1 MAGTEEKPAERK
13 TSGKESKGRL
23 LDWLDVM
30 AKLVGAAAVLGVAV
44 IANTFQSRVTG
55 VSIQSQREQAESQ
68 LRASMF
74 SSLIGPIAGPQSG
87 KVISADREALLAE
100 LLALNFHENFE
111 LKPLLEDAAESA
123 HKADTKRGADSRDAR
138 EPLWSIARRIAE
150 RQKASIAWEWSATRS
165 NRAKQEHWW
174 NRLSGSAPPAGCEF
188 YTLTV
193 NTEAQAESETRTCEL
208 SVGFG
213 SRVRLNSPD
222 NNYTLQMTLVHPDWT
237 NQKVDVVVLPFLSG
251 QGRPLETDTTY
262 RFPLSWFDFP
272 FTDNTLLPDGNRF
285 AIYLRLISAEVPQKL
300 TAVVVWFPKGYF
312 TPRERPLNYSEVQ
325 QILGRES
332 Q

>member
-1 MAGTEEKPAERK
+1 MAGTEEKPAAEK
-13 TSGKESKGRL
+13 TSEKASKGRL
-23 LDWLDVM
+23 LDWLDVL

-74 SSLIGPIAGPQSG
+74 SSLIGPIAGPQKDG

-123 HKADTKRGADSRDAR
+123 HRADTKRGADSPDAR
-138 EPLWSIARRIAE
+138 EPLWSIARPIAE
-150 RQKASIAWEWSATRS
+150 RQKASIAWEWSATKS
-165 NRAKQEHWW
+165 SRAKPDHWW
-174 NRLSGSAPPAGCEF
+174 NRWSGSAPPAAGCEF

-193 NTEAQAESETRTCEL
+193 NTEAQAESETRSCEL

-222 NNYTLQMTLVHPDWT
+222 NNYTLQMTLVHPDWK
-237 NQKVDVVVLPFLSG
+237 NQTVDVVVLSVG
-251 QGRPLETDTTY
+251 AG
-262 RFPLSWFDFP
+262 
-272 FTDNTLLPDGNRF
+272 
-285 AIYLRLISAEVPQKL
+285 ASAGDRYDVPVPVKL
-300 TAVVVWFPKGYF
+300 V
-312 TPRERPLNYSEVQ
+312 
-325 QILGRES
+325 
-332 Q
+332 